1 MKKRPEKRLQWF
13 LTTVVKVLWICD
25 HFRLGQQQQQQ
36 HHHTLSYKTS
46 SNPKENRSFIL
57 IEETSNKF
65 SPSNWKRKV
74 SGSIPLHVVSC
85 LAKKT
90 LTHLPRLW
98 TINWEEPGSILRHQ
112 YKYPFTKKLLQK
124 LRDTKSS
131 SSGCWR
137 TSSWSG
143 ATTSPRR
150 RLRRMVEYLE
160 TVLESSDS
168 KESNMDEEI
177 AAVVSSSNDRKKHLS
192 QDSAGKTSL
201 YLYNSL
207 AGSVRIRTS
216 LNIWWP
222 GLN

>member
-25 HFRLGQQQQQQ
+25 HFRLGQQQQ

-112 YKYPFTKKLLQK
+112 YKYPFTKKASSEIERHKIIIIRLLENFFLVRSYNFAK
-124 LRDTKSS
+124 EKIEENGWISWNSS
-131 SSGCWR
+131 
-137 TSSWSG
+137 
-143 ATTSPRR
+143 
-150 RLRRMVEYLE
+150 
-160 TVLESSDS
+160 
-168 KESNMDEEI
+168 
-177 AAVVSSSNDRKKHLS
+177 RKFWLQRK
-192 QDSAGKTSL
+192 
-201 YLYNSL
+201 
-207 AGSVRIRTS
+207 
-216 LNIWWP
+216 
-222 GLN
+222 